1 MGHYGIPVVDA
12 YQISDGRIGATHDQT
27 HYTKKLVGND
37 FGGVVE
43 NAITN
48 SIINLLCN

>member
-1 MGHYGIPVVDA
+1 ME